1 MGLTPMK
8 TVRRLFYVDITVSV
22 VFVSLAFLSLF
33 LFIDL
38 VDALSDMAKMG
49 GSIGLAALASLLD
62 VPGHFYELAPIA
74 VLIGT
79 IYTLSRMSQSSEF
92 TILRTS
98 GLGPWRALRLLAT
111 LGLAFA
117 ALTFLVGDY
126 LAPYSENKGVDVRA
140 AMRGSLSHGRSGVW
154 IKDRQTTPDG
164 ERSYSIKIG
173 RSGSQGDMLEVN
185 IFEFDDDGRL
195 VRQITANSGRIDDQG
210 YWALSEVNM
219 TRWITSDASQ
229 TPRVSSESLESWRW
243 TSGPSAEVVA
253 SALLPVSTMS
263 TVELWRYIGHL
274 DANEQAIQ
282 AYEIQFWKRA
292 LYPFACLVMVCLALP
307 FAYLHARAG
316 GISLKVF
323 GGIMLGIAFV
333 LLNSLAGHLGLLRNW
348 TPWIAAAAPSVL
360 FLLMS
365 MGAFAWLVRYR

>member
-1 MGLTPMK
+1 MK

-22 VFVSLAFLSLF
+22 MFVSLAFLSLF
-33 LFIDL
+33 MFIDL
-38 VDALSDMAKMG
+38 VDLLSEMARLG
-49 GSIGLAALASLLD
+49 GSIGLAVLASLLNA
-62 VPGHFYELAPIA
+62 PGHFYLLAPIM

-79 IYTLSRMSQSSEF
+79 IYTLSRMAQSSEF

-98 GLGPWRALRLLAT
+98 GLGPWRALRLLAS
-111 LGLAFA
+111 LGLAFT
-117 ALTFLVGDY
+117 ALTFVVGDY
-126 LAPYSENKGVDVRA
+126 LAPYSESKGVELQA
-140 AMRGSLSHGRSGVW
+140 MMRGSLSHGRSGAW
-154 IKDRQTTPDG
+154 IKERQSTPDG
-164 ERSYSIKIG
+164 DRAYSINIG
-173 RSGSQGDMLEVN
+173 RSGSQGGMLDVN
-185 IFEFDDDGRL
+185 IFEFDSDGKL
-195 VRQITANSGRIDDQG
+195 ARQITAASGRINEQG
-210 YWALSEVNM
+210 HWALSKVHI
-219 TRWITSDASQ
+219 TRWITSDAGQ
-229 TPRVSSESLESWRW
+229 PPRVTTAALETWQW
-243 TSGPSAEVVA
+243 TTGPRADVVA

-274 DANEQAIQ
+274 DINEQAIQ

-292 LYPFACLVMVCLALP
+292 FYPFACLVMVCLALP

-323 GGIMLGIAFV
+323 GGIMLGITFI

-348 TPWIAAAAPSVL
+348 TPWIAAAAPSVV

>member
-1 MGLTPMK
+1 MRLTPMK

-38 VDALSDMAKMG
+38 VDALSDMAKAG

-62 VPGHFYELAPIA
+62 VPGHFYELAPIT

-154 IKDRQTTPDG
+154 IKDRQSTPDG
-164 ERSYSIKIG
+164 DRSYSIKIG
-173 RSGSQGDMLEVN
+173 RSGPQGGMLEVN

-195 VRQITANSGRIDDQG
+195 VRQITAASGRIDNQG
-210 YWALSEVNM
+210 HWALSEVNM

-229 TPRVSSESLESWRW
+229 TPRVSSESMESWQW

>member
-1 MGLTPMK
+1 MRLTPMK

-38 VDALSDMAKMG
+38 VDALSDMAKVG

-154 IKDRQTTPDG
+154 IKDRQSTPDG
-164 ERSYSIKIG
+164 DRSYSIKIG
-173 RSGSQGDMLEVN
+173 RSGQQGGMLEVN
-185 IFEFDDDGRL
+185 IFEFDDDSRL
-195 VRQITANSGRIDDQG
+195 VRQITAASGRIDNQG
-210 YWALSEVNM
+210 HWALAEVNM

-229 TPRVSSESLESWRW
+229 TPRVSSESMESWQW

>member
-1 MGLTPMK
+1 MRLTPMK

-38 VDALSDMAKMG
+38 VEALSDMAKLG
-49 GSIGLAALASLLD
+49 GSIGLAALVSLLD

-154 IKDRQTTPDG
+154 IKDRQSTPDG
-164 ERSYSIKIG
+164 DRSYSIKIG
-173 RSGSQGDMLEVN
+173 RSGSQGGMLEVN
-185 IFEFDDDGRL
+185 IFEFDDDSRL
-195 VRQITANSGRIDDQG
+195 VRQITAASGRIDNQG
-210 YWALSEVNM
+210 HWALSEVNM

-229 TPRVSSESLESWRW
+229 TPRVSSESMESWQW

-360 FLLMS
+360 FLLLS

>member
-1 MGLTPMK
+1 MRLTPMK

-38 VDALSDMAKMG
+38 VEALSDMAKLG
-49 GSIGLAALASLLD
+49 GSIGLAALVSLLD

-154 IKDRQTTPDG
+154 IKDRQSTPDG
-164 ERSYSIKIG
+164 DRSYSIKIG
-173 RSGSQGDMLEVN
+173 RSGSQGGMLEVN
-185 IFEFDDDGRL
+185 IFEFDDDSRL
-195 VRQITANSGRIDDQG
+195 VRQITAASGRIDNQG
-210 YWALSEVNM
+210 HWALSEVNM

-229 TPRVSSESLESWRW
+229 TPRVSSESMESWQW

>member
-1 MGLTPMK
+1 MK

-22 VFVSLAFLSLF
+22 MFVSLAFLSLF

-38 VDALSDMAKMG
+38 VDALSEMAKLG
-49 GSIGLAALASLLD
+49 GSIGLATLASMLD
-62 VPGHFYELAPIA
+62 VPGHFYELAPIM

-79 IYTLSRMSQSSEF
+79 IYTLSRMAQSSEF

-126 LAPYSENKGVDVRA
+126 LAPYSENRGVDVRA
-140 AMRGSLSHGRSGVW
+140 AMRGSLSHGRAGVW
-154 IKDRQTTPDG
+154 IKDRQSTPDG
-164 ERSYSIKIG
+164 ERSYSINIG
-173 RSGSQGDMLEVN
+173 RSSSQGGMLEVN
-185 IFEFDDDGRL
+185 IFEFDDDGKL
-195 VRQITANSGRIDDQG
+195 VRQITAASGRIDDQG
-210 YWALSEVNM
+210 HWALSKVNIA
-219 TRWITSDASQ
+219 RWHTGEAGQI
-229 TPRVSSESLESWRW
+229 PHVSSESLESWQW
-243 TSGPSAEVVA
+243 TTGPSAEVVA

-263 TVELWRYIGHL
+263 TLELWRYIGHL
-274 DANEQAIQ
+274 DVNEQAIQ

-323 GGIMLGIAFV
+323 GGIMLGITFV

-365 MGAFAWLVRYR
+365 MAAFAWLVRYR

>member
-1 MGLTPMK
+1 MK

-22 VFVSLAFLSLF
+22 MFVSLAFLSLF

-38 VDALSDMAKMG
+38 VDALSDMAKAG
-49 GSIGLAALASLLD
+49 GSIGLAALVSLLD
-62 VPGHFYELAPIA
+62 VPGHFYELAPIM

-79 IYTLSRMSQSSEF
+79 IYTLSRMAQSSEF

-98 GLGPWRALRLLAT
+98 GLGPWRALRLLAS
-111 LGLAFA
+111 LGLGFA
-117 ALTFLVGDY
+117 TLTFFVGDY
-126 LAPYSENKGVDVRA
+126 LAPYSENKGVDVRSV
-140 AMRGSLSHGRSGVW
+140 MRGGISHGRSGVW
-154 IKDRQTTPDG
+154 IKDRQSTPDG
-164 ERSYSIKIG
+164 DRSYSINIG
-173 RSGSQGDMLEVN
+173 RSGSRGGMLDVN
-185 IFEFDDDGRL
+185 IFEFDDDGKL
-195 VRQITANSGRIDDQG
+195 VRQITAASGRIDEQG
-210 YWALSEVNM
+210 HWALAKVHF
-219 TRWITSDASQ
+219 TRWITSD
-229 TPRVSSESLESWRW
+229 TDPLPRVSTESLEAWQW
-243 TSGPSAEVVA
+243 TTGPSADVVA

-274 DANEQAIQ
+274 DTNAQAIQ
-282 AYEIQFWKRA
+282 AYEIEFWKRA

-323 GGIMLGIAFV
+323 GGIMLGITFI

-365 MGAFAWLVRYR
+365 MAAFAWLVRYR

>member
-1 MGLTPMK
+1 MRLGRMK

-22 VFVSLAFLSLF
+22 MFVSLAFLSLF

-38 VDALSDMAKMG
+38 VDALSDMAKAG
-49 GSIGLAALASLLD
+49 GSIGLAALASVLD
-62 VPGHFYELAPIA
+62 VPGHFYELAPIT

-111 LGLAFA
+111 LGLVFA

-164 ERSYSIKIG
+164 DRSYSINIG
-173 RSGSQGDMLEVN
+173 RSGSQGGMLNVN
-185 IFEFDDDGRL
+185 IFEFDDDSRL
-195 VRQITANSGRIDDQG
+195 VRQITAESGRIDDQG
-210 YWALSEVNM
+210 HWALSKVNM
-219 TRWITSDASQ
+219 TRWITSDATQ
-229 TPRVSSESLESWRW
+229 TPRVSSESLDSWQW
-243 TSGPSAEVVA
+243 TNGPSANVVA
-253 SALLPVSTMS
+253 SALLPVATMS
-263 TVELWRYIGHL
+263 TAELWRYIGHL
-274 DANEQAIQ
+274 DVNEQAIQ

>member
-1 MGLTPMK
+1 MQLGPMK

-22 VFVSLAFLSLF
+22 MFASLAFLSLF

-38 VDALSDMAKMG
+38 VDALSRTARI
-49 GSIGLAALASLLD
+49 GSSIWLAVLSSLLS
-62 VPGHFYELAPIA
+62 VPGHFYELAPIM

-79 IYTLSRMSQSSEF
+79 IYTLSRMAQSTEF

-111 LGLAFA
+111 LGLAYA
-117 ALTFLVGDY
+117 ALTFVVGDY

-140 AMRGSLSHGRSGVW
+140 VMRGSLTHGRSGAW
-154 IKDRQTTPDG
+154 MKDRQSTPEGD
-164 ERSYSIKIG
+164 RSYSINIG
-173 RSGSQGDMLEVN
+173 RTSPQNGMLEVN

-195 VRQITANSGRIDDQG
+195 VRQIAAASGRIDEQRH
-210 YWALSEVNM
+210 WALSGVRI
-219 TRWITSDASQ
+219 TRWQASDAGRPPQ
-229 TPRVSSESLESWRW
+229 VTTESLDTWQW
-243 TSGPSAEVVA
+243 TSGPSAAVVA
-253 SALLPVSTMS
+253 SALLPVETMS
-263 TVELWRYIGHL
+263 TLELWRYIGHL
-274 DANEQAIQ
+274 DINEQAIQ

-323 GGIMLGIAFV
+323 GGIMLGITFV
-333 LLNSLAGHLGLLRNW
+333 LLNSLAGHLGLLRHW

-365 MGAFAWLVRYR
+365 MAAFAWLVRYR

>member
-1 MGLTPMK
+1 MRLTPMK

-38 VDALSDMAKMG
+38 VDALSDMAKVG

-62 VPGHFYELAPIA
+62 VPGHFYELAPIT

-154 IKDRQTTPDG
+154 IKDRQSTPDG
-164 ERSYSIKIG
+164 DRSYSIKIG
-173 RSGSQGDMLEVN
+173 RSGSQGGMLEVN
-185 IFEFDDDGRL
+185 IFEFDDDSRL

-210 YWALSEVNM
+210 HWALSEVNM

-229 TPRVSSESLESWRW
+229 TPRVSSESMESWQW

>member
-210 YWALSEVNM
+210 YWELSEVNM

>member
-360 FLLMS
+360 FLLLS

>member
-1 MGLTPMK
+1 MK

-22 VFVSLAFLSLF
+22 MFVSLAFLSLF

-38 VDALSDMAKMG
+38 VDALSDMAKLG
-49 GSIGLAALASLLD
+49 GSIGLAALASVLD
-62 VPGHFYELAPIA
+62 IPGHFYELAPIM

-79 IYTLSRMSQSSEF
+79 IYTLSRLAQSSEF

-140 AMRGSLSHGRSGVW
+140 AMRGSLNHGRAGVW
-154 IKDRQTTPDG
+154 IKDRQNTPDG
-164 ERSYSIKIG
+164 ERAYSINIG
-173 RSGSQGDMLEVN
+173 RSSAQGRMLDLN
-185 IFEFDDDGRL
+185 IFEFDDAGRL
-195 VRQITANSGRIDDQG
+195 VRQITAASGRIDDQG
-210 YWALSEVNM
+210 HWALSKVNIA
-219 TRWITSDASQ
+219 RWHAGDPVQS
-229 TPRVSSESLESWRW
+229 PRVSSESLDSWQW
-243 TSGPSAEVVA
+243 TAGPAAEVVA

-263 TVELWRYIGHL
+263 TLELWRYIGHL
-274 DANEQAIQ
+274 DVNEQAIQ

-323 GGIMLGIAFV
+323 GGIMLGITFV

-365 MGAFAWLVRYR
+365 MAAFAWLVRYR